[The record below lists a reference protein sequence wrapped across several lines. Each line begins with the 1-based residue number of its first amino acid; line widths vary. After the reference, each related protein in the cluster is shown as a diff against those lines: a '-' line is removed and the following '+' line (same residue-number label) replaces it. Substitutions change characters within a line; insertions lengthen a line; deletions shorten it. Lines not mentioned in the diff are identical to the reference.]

1 MPRTQ
6 NPQAHATRRDSFVD
20 TTQTLMLSKG
30 YEQLSIQEILDTLG
44 VSKGAFYHY
53 FDSKQALLEAVVE
66 RMVDTIMTTQ
76 AEVVANPEISAP
88 EKIRSLFSG
97 ISQYKNA
104 RRELR
109 VGILEVWLSDDN
121 AIVREKMRRATS
133 FRLTP
138 ILALILRQGKEEGV
152 FTVESPEHDAAVLV
166 SIILG
171 LNEKA
176 TQLYVDR
183 QAGRITFQEVEL
195 AITSYVGAFERL
207 IGVPAGSVLLVD
219 QATVRQWF
227 A

>member
-1 MPRTQ
+1 M
-6 NPQAHATRRDSFVD
+6 
-20 TTQTLMLSKG
+20 
-30 YEQLSIQEILDTLG
+30 
-44 VSKGAFYHY
+44 
-53 FDSKQALLEAVVE
+53 
-66 RMVDTIMTTQ
+66 
-76 AEVVANPEISAP
+76 
-88 EKIRSLFSG
+88 
-97 ISQYKNA
+97 
-104 RRELR
+104 

-133 FRLTP
+133 LRLTP
-138 ILALILRQGKEEGV
+138 ILALILRQGKEAGD
-152 FTVESPEHDAAVLV
+152 FTVGSPEHDAAVLV
-166 SIILG
+166 SVILG

-195 AITSYVGAFERL
+195 SINSYVDAFERL

>member
-1 MPRTQ
+1 
-6 NPQAHATRRDSFVD
+6 
-20 TTQTLMLSKG
+20 MLSKG